1 MKSRADELKLGKLST
16 TLCSVLAAGP
26 ALAQTTG
33 TPPPSPDGES
43 QLAPIQVSGQTENG
57 FKTDHSSD
65 IRFTAPLIDTPKSV
79 SVIPQELIQ
88 STGAATLTEAL
99 RTVPGIT
106 FGAGEGGNP
115 LGDRPFLRGYDTQGS
130 IFVDGMRDIGAT
142 TREVFNTERIEVIKG
157 SDGAFGGRGGPG
169 GSINITSK
177 TPHLGNSAEGNVG
190 LGSDS
195 YRRFTADGNWQ
206 FADHAAFRLNVLSHN
221 NDVAGRDEV
230 NNSRWGVAPSIAFG
244 LGTPTRVT
252 ASYYHLDTDDL
263 PDSGIPYFYT
273 TTNKPAGVNTLYPA
287 DVNRHNFYGLV
298 DRDFRKT
305 QSDIGTV
312 RIEHD
317 ITPALTIRNTTRYT
331 KASQDYIVTQPDD
344 SQGNVANGMVW
355 RRANTRASDVWSLAN
370 QTELY
375 GEFHT
380 GFLKHNFATGLEL
393 SRETAANDSYAVAA
407 ATGAI
412 CRTAGI
418 GAPSGYNCTSL
429 WNPNPNDPWA
439 GTVRRNEDP
448 SRQRTTTK
456 ALYAFDTIEITPR
469 WLANVGL
476 RVDDYSTRFT
486 NTAANGGTQIDRD
499 DTLFNYQFG
508 LVFKPA
514 SNGSVY
520 ASIATSSTPAG
531 ALLGQGSETQSLTP
545 GRGGVGVNAAQLGP
559 EKNRS
564 IEVGTKWDV
573 LDKRLSLTG
582 ALFQIDTTNARVTLP
597 NNEYA
602 MVGGKR
608 VQGLEL
614 GVAGKLTNKWQVFGG
629 YTYLHSELRDNGK
642 TTTDNGHEFPNTP
655 RNSLSLWTT
664 YDVLPQFTIGGGAFY
679 MSQVFGDT
687 ANVHAVPSYWRFD
700 ATARYRINKHF
711 DVQLNVQNLFNRTYF
726 DQAYPTHYASIAP
739 GRSAFVTMT
748 ARY

>member
-1 MKSRADELKLGKLST
+1 MKSRADDLKLGKLT
-16 TLCSVLAAGP
+16 TLCGMLAAGP
-26 ALAQTTG
+26 ALAQSADNA
-33 TPPPSPDGES
+33 PPPADGEG
-43 QLAPIQVSGQTENG
+43 QLAPIHVSGQADNG
-57 FKTDHSSD
+57 FKTDHASD
-65 IRFTAPLIDTPKSV
+65 VKFTAPLIDTPRSV
-79 SVIPQELIQ
+79 SVIPQELIE

-130 IFVDGMRDIGAT
+130 LFVDGMRDIGAT
-142 TREVFNTERIEVIKG
+142 THEVFNTERIEVVKG
-157 SDGAFGGRGGPG
+157 ADGALGGRGGPG
-169 GSINITSK
+169 GSVNITSK
-177 TPHLGNSAEGNVG
+177 TPHLGNSAQASVG
-190 LGSDS
+190 LGTDN

-206 FADHAAFRLNVLSHN
+206 FADHAAFRLNLLGHG
-221 NDVAGRDEV
+221 NDVAGRDAV
-230 NNSRWGVAPSIAFG
+230 DNSRWGIAPSVAFG

-252 ASYYHLDTDDL
+252 ASYYHLNADDL

-273 TTNKPAGVNTLYPA
+273 TSNAPAGTGTLYPA
-287 DVNRHNFYGLV
+287 NVDRHNFYGLA

-305 QSDIGTV
+305 QSDIGTL

-317 ITPALTIRNTTRYT
+317 IAPALTIRNTTRYT
-331 KASQDYIVTQPDD
+331 KASQNYVWTQPDD

-355 RRANTRASDVWSLAN
+355 RRANTRAGDVLSVAN
-370 QTELY
+370 QTDLY
-375 GEFHT
+375 GEFRT

-393 SRETAANDSYAVAA
+393 SRESSANDSYAVAA
-407 ATGAI
+407 ASGAI

-439 GTVRRNEDP
+439 GSVARNNDP

-469 WLANVGL
+469 WLANIGL

-486 NTAANGGTQIDRD
+486 NTAASGGTQIDRN

-508 LVFKPA
+508 VVFKPA
-514 SNGSVY
+514 NNGSVY

-545 GRGGVGVNAAQLGP
+545 GRGGVGVNADQLGP

-573 LDKRLSLTG
+573 LGKRLSLTG

-614 GVAGKLTNKWQVFGG
+614 GVSGRLTNRWQVFGG

-642 TTTDNGHEFPNTP
+642 TTSDNGNEFPNTP

-700 ATARYRINKHF
+700 ATAQYRINRHF
-711 DVQLNVQNLFNRTYF
+711 DVRLNVQNLFNRKYF

-739 GRSAFVTMT
+739 GRSAFVTLT

>member
-1 MKSRADELKLGKLST
+1 MKSRADDLKLGKLT
-16 TLCSVLAAGP
+16 TLCGMLAAGP
-26 ALAQTTG
+26 ALAQSADNA
-33 TPPPSPDGES
+33 PPPADGEG
-43 QLAPIQVSGQTENG
+43 QLAPIHVSGQADNG
-57 FKTDHSSD
+57 FKTDHASD
-65 IRFTAPLIDTPKSV
+65 VKFTAPLIDTPRSV
-79 SVIPQELIQ
+79 SVIPQELIE

-130 IFVDGMRDIGAT
+130 LFVDGMRDIGAT
-142 TREVFNTERIEVIKG
+142 THEVFNTERIEVVKG
-157 SDGAFGGRGGPG
+157 ADGALGGRGGPG
-169 GSINITSK
+169 GSVNITSK
-177 TPHLGNSAEGNVG
+177 TPHLGNSAQASVG
-190 LGSDS
+190 LGTDN

-206 FADHAAFRLNVLSHN
+206 FADHAAFRLNLLGHG
-221 NDVAGRDEV
+221 NDVAGRDAV
-230 NNSRWGVAPSIAFG
+230 DNSRWGIAPSVAFG

-252 ASYYHLDTDDL
+252 ASYYHLNADDL

-273 TTNKPAGVNTLYPA
+273 TSNAPAGTGTLYPA
-287 DVNRHNFYGLV
+287 NVDRHNFYGLA

-305 QSDIGTV
+305 QSDIGTL

-317 ITPALTIRNTTRYT
+317 IAPALTIRNTTRYT
-331 KASQDYIVTQPDD
+331 KASQNYVWTQPDD

-355 RRANTRASDVWSLAN
+355 RRANTRAGDVLSVAN
-370 QTELY
+370 QTDLY
-375 GEFHT
+375 GEFRT

-393 SRETAANDSYAVAA
+393 SRESSANDSYAVAA
-407 ATGAI
+407 ASGAI

-439 GTVRRNEDP
+439 GSVARNNDP

-469 WLANVGL
+469 WLANIGL

-486 NTAANGGTQIDRD
+486 NTAASGGAQVSRD

-514 SNGSVY
+514 QNGSVY

-531 ALLGQGSETQSLTP
+531 ALLGQGSETQSLIP

-564 IEVGTKWDV
+564 VEIGTKWDV

-582 ALFQIDTTNARVTLP
+582 ALFQVDTTNARVTLP

-602 MVGGKR
+602 MVGSKR

-614 GVAGKLTNKWQVFGG
+614 GVAGKLTDRWQIFGG

-642 TTTDNGHEFPNTP
+642 SDSDSGNAFPNTP

-664 YDVLPQFTIGGGAFY
+664 YDVLPQFTVGGGAFY

-687 ANVHAVPSYWRFD
+687 ANLHAVPSYWRFD
-700 ATARYRINKHF
+700 ATARYRIDKRF
-711 DVQLNVQNLFNRTYF
+711 DVQLNVQNLFNRKYF

-739 GRSAFVTMT
+739 GRAAFVTLT